1 MRSEKKRGLV
11 ELSIFAAITIF
22 ILTLFSVP
30 LLGLP
35 SLGNLLMPGNGVW
48 NVPGEVPAAERLNIE
63 GLRDEVTV
71 VRDEW
76 GVPHIYA
83 NYEEDMF
90 FAQGYCHAQDRLFQM
105 DMLRRQVRGKLSEIL
120 GEDLLSTD
128 KFMLATGMETW
139 AINTVNILQEM
150 QSNGSIDI
158 IPTMEHYIDGINY
171 FINTHQNALP
181 LEYSLIG
188 FKPTEW
194 TIVDSMCIVQ
204 LMAMEL
210 TWNYNDLY
218 RYLNL
223 ATLGSTNYT
232 ELFGL
237 PLPYQIP
244 ICPNYGSFGEIPMSS
259 GLKVIPTSEIKTTIS
274 SFINTIEKIDY
285 LQQFSEERELEGSN
299 NWVVDGIKS
308 NTGYPILCNDMHL
321 SWTMPGIWYEQHL
334 VSEDTGFNVYGFQIP
349 GLPLIAVGHNQY
361 VGWGFTNTGYDVL
374 DWYYFNTDGNNKYIY
389 NNTSMD
395 YTYKTYKINVKNQG
409 SLDFTVRN
417 TVQGPVMSDV
427 IGNFALSNTLGDIV
441 ISSKWTANN
450 YFFTL
455 LAANGFCRAEN
466 RADFD
471 NASRYW
477 TILAQNI
484 VYGDIYGNIAIR
496 PTGKV
501 PIRDD
506 PSGMF
511 GNGTLPYNASNG
523 EGEWIGYIDI
533 LSGLPSTLNP
543 SQHYLASANQLVAGP
558 NYVQYH
564 LQSEYADGY
573 RARRINELLNQS
585 TNISVED
592 MKLIQNDINSTAARA
607 FIPTLIDVIN
617 YEYGT
622 SPPSEIGD
630 ILTILENWGYIM
642 SKDLAAPT
650 IYRKWRDYFMEFT
663 FDDEFTELGAPSK
676 PQIVVLE
683 YLMKE
688 VENSTWFDNISTPG
702 IETRNE
708 TMLLALNTTIDW
720 LTEFYGSSDPS
731 TWKWGDIHKLLFPH
745 LTGLEPLSKGPYPG
759 DGEGFTINP
768 AGANIRNGI
777 GSAQHGASERMILD
791 FSNLN
796 SSLTVIP
803 SGQRGFSNSKHYS
816 DQLEQLFLQGKYHF
830 QYYTNT
836 PANFPMNSLES
847 TIYFLPSGGV

>member
-1 MRSEKKRGLV
+1 MRSENKRGLI
-11 ELSIFAAITIF
+11 ELSIFAAITIL
-22 ILTLFSVP
+22 ILTIFSVP

-71 VRDEW
+71 IRDEW

-83 NYEEDMF
+83 NFEEDMF

-105 DMLRRQVRGKLSEIL
+105 DMLRRQVRGRLSEIL
-120 GEDLLSTD
+120 GEDFLSTD

-139 AINTVNILQEM
+139 AINTVNRLQEM
-150 QSNGSIDI
+150 QSNGTINL
-158 IPTMEHYIDGINY
+158 IPVIEHYVDGINY
-171 FINTHQNALP
+171 FINTHQNSLP

-223 ATLGSTNYT
+223 AALGPANYT

-244 ICPNYGSFGEIPMSS
+244 ICPNYGSFGEIPMDS
-259 GLKVIPTSEIKTTIS
+259 GLKVTPTSEIKTTIS
-274 SFINTIEKIDY
+274 SFINAIENIDY
-285 LQQFSEERELEGSN
+285 LKQFAEERELEGSN
-299 NWVVDGIKS
+299 NWVVDGVKS
-308 NTGYPILCNDMHL
+308 STGYPILCNDMHL

-334 VSEDTGFNVYGFQIP
+334 IAEDTGFNVYGFQIP

-374 DWYYFNTDGNNKYIY
+374 DWYYFNTDGSNKYIY

-395 YTYKTYKINVKNQG
+395 FTYKTYKINVKNQG
-409 SLDFTVRN
+409 ILDFTVRN
-417 TVQGPVMSDV
+417 TIQGPVMSDV
-427 IGNFALSNTLGDIV
+427 IGDFSLSDTLGDIV

-450 YFFTL
+450 YFYTL

-471 NASRYW
+471 NASQYW
-477 TILAQNI
+477 TTLAQNI

-501 PIRDD
+501 PIRND

-533 LSGLPSTLNP
+533 LTGLPSTLNP
-543 SQHYLASANQLVAGP
+543 SQHYLASANQIVAGP
-558 NYVQYH
+558 DYTQYH

-573 RARRINELLNQS
+573 RARRINELLNRS
-585 TNISVED
+585 TNISLDD

-622 SPPSEIGD
+622 SPPSDIGD
-630 ILTILENWGYIM
+630 VLTVLENWGYIM
-642 SKDLAAPT
+642 SKDLVAPT

-676 PQIVVLE
+676 PQVVVLE

-688 VENSTWFDNISTPG
+688 VENSPWFDNISTPG
-702 IETRNE
+702 IESRNE
-708 TMLLALNTTIDW
+708 TMLLALNATINW
-720 LTEFYGSSDPS
+720 LTEFYHSDDPS
-731 TWKWGDIHKLLFPH
+731 SWIWGDIHKIYFEH
-745 LTGLEPLSKGPYPG
+745 LIQLPSLSKGPYPG

-768 AGANIRNGI
+768 AGANIRNGV
-777 GSAQHGASERMILD
+777 GYAQHGASERMIVD

-796 SSLTVIP
+796 RTLSVIP
-803 SGQRGFSNSKHYS
+803 SGQRGLSNSKHYS

-830 QYYTNT
+830 QYYANT
-836 PANFPMNSLES
+836 PANFPTNSHES
-847 TIYFLPSGGV
+847 TIYFLPKGGV